1 MKLERKLMLVVFLL
15 GAMSAYSQSYT
26 YTWSDVGLCSQK
38 DFDTV
43 VRNYKFNG
51 MVRLETRRIP
61 DKVSACIYD
70 LIEKHLN
77 KNSYLVQNSTF
88 RIDVDEYI
96 VVIRITKGGWTID
109 RIEYYWYLWVDRD
122 IIHY

>member
-1 MKLERKLMLVVFLL
+1 MSIRKLMFIVLL
-15 GAMSAYSQSYT
+15 FWAINAYGQSYN
-26 YTWSDVGLCSQK
+26 YTWSDVGIYSQK
-38 DFDTV
+38 HFDTV
-43 VRNYKFNG
+43 VRDFKFNG

-70 LIEKHLN
+70 LIEKELN
-77 KNSYLVQNSTF
+77 KYSYLVQGSIY

-96 VVIRITKGGWTID
+96 VAIRIAKGGGTID